1 MKTEQENKNV
11 QAYVAYKIS
20 KMQHLNTRHFW
31 LSVFCCI
38 YLTLIGGFLIYVAFE
53 SVWTCLAISIL
64 NIVLTI
70 PPFIV
75 KGKTNRLIFSLASFS
90 VTFSTV
96 MLTLGAYCIISIDN
110 DYLFVYWFVVLVA
123 HILISQLVTWRRI
136 KHGYYLNVN
145 VRKKVVSGV
154 GYSMAGVFGIMA
166 GRVMFASASQ
176 YVIRLIVSLIIIWVV
191 SMFVVLAIQ
200 LIQVYFLKKKLGT
213 VDENN

>member
-1 MKTEQENKNV
+1 MELGSPSPGFPAHYFILAETNLRKILDSTNV

-145 VRKKVVSGV
+145 VRKKVGFSTIIGVYQDYEVS
-154 GYSMAGVFGIMA
+154 
-166 GRVMFASASQ
+166 
-176 YVIRLIVSLIIIWVV
+176 
-191 SMFVVLAIQ
+191 
-200 LIQVYFLKKKLGT
+200 K
-213 VDENN
+213 

>member
-1 MKTEQENKNV
+1 
-11 QAYVAYKIS
+11 
-20 KMQHLNTRHFW
+20 
-31 LSVFCCI
+31 
-38 YLTLIGGFLIYVAFE
+38 
-53 SVWTCLAISIL
+53 
-64 NIVLTI
+64 
-70 PPFIV
+70 
-75 KGKTNRLIFSLASFS
+75 
-90 VTFSTV
+90 

-200 LIQVYFLKKKLGT
+200 LMQVYFLKKKLGT